1 MIVSKKI
8 EQIGLKVRNE
18 TLAGELIKLSR
29 EVAKLED
36 AANKLQCLQE
46 AGIDNVEAY
55 SQGMRIYYERYPE
68 QDEPL

>member
-1 MIVSKKI
+1 MTISAQI

-18 TLAGELIKLSR
+18 KLMGELIKLSR

-36 AANKLQCLQE
+36 DANILQCLKE

-55 SQGMRIYYERYPE
+55 SQGMMLYYDRYPE
-68 QDEPL
+68 KDEPL